1 MTTPDTWD
9 GLILHYLGLDHIG
22 HIEGP
27 KGSSIPKKIRE
38 MDEVIHSILEVLMNS
53 SSIINK
59 NWLFILTGDHGMSD
73 KGSHGGSTT
82 GEKNNWPFYAWIEL
96 E

>member
-1 MTTPDTWD
+1 MKTLLMICLCT
-9 GLILHYLGLDHIG
+9 L
-22 HIEGP
+22 
-27 KGSSIPKKIRE
+27 
-38 MDEVIHSILEVLMNS
+38 MMNS

-82 GEKNNWPFYAWIEL
+82 GEKTTGLFMLGSNWNKTNDHLTEVNVYLRKKVYF
-96 E
+96 

>member
-1 MTTPDTWD
+1 
-9 GLILHYLGLDHIG
+9 
-22 HIEGP
+22 
-27 KGSSIPKKIRE
+27 
-38 MDEVIHSILEVLMNS
+38 MNS

-82 GEKNNWPFYAWIEL
+82 GEKTTGLFMLGSNWNKTNDHLTEVNVYLRKKVYF
-96 E
+96 